1 MSRALAPVIQLNP
14 HRFRLSSMICR
25 ASAAVGGGS
34 RSGER
39 GWLAIS
45 GIEVPSKK
53 MLAHFELFF
62 RCETCNIDSN
72 MKRFAILLSLFL
84 IAAVSSAQSTVDM
97 RREAKED
104 LRRSEEN
111 LDKVYQQLL
120 AKFDEKIADT
130 DLRTKLKTELEQSE
144 AAWLKYRP
152 LEARLRND
160 VNTPEGTM
168 SDLSYLTVL
177 QEVTDER
184 TNQLKK
190 YLKDAMI
197 FE

>member
-1 MSRALAPVIQLNP
+1 
-14 HRFRLSSMICR
+14 
-25 ASAAVGGGS
+25 
-34 RSGER
+34 
-39 GWLAIS
+39 
-45 GIEVPSKK
+45 
-53 MLAHFELFF
+53 
-62 RCETCNIDSN
+62 
-72 MKRFAILLSLFL
+72 
-84 IAAVSSAQSTVDM
+84 M

-120 AKFDEKIADT
+120 AKFDEKIEDT

-168 SDLSYLTVL
+168 SDLSYLAVL